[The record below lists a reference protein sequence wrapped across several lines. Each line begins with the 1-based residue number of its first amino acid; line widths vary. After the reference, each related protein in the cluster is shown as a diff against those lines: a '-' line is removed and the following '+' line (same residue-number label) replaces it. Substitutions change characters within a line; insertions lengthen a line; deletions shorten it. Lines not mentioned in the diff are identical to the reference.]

1 MRINRSVSL
10 FGIIVVLL
18 AFAAGTVS
26 AQFLPW
32 SPWHIA
38 TTGNISDQYGKSMSQ
53 FTMTSILNFDN
64 GMCVVVLRDTTTGQ
78 FAMIEAPGTGNCN
91 E

>member
-1 MRINRSVSL
+1 MKRKSL
-10 FGIIVVLL
+10 LLGIIALVL
-18 AFAAGTVS
+18 AFVSGTAS
-26 AQFLPW
+26 AQYLPW

-38 TTGNISDQYGKSMSQ
+38 TTGNVSDQYGRSMSQ

-64 GMCVVVLRDTTTGQ
+64 GMCVIVLRDTTTGP